1 MHALY
6 KWRSRSSRRHGHLS
20 SLINTGLFIKQS
32 HLKSNKIVMSAS
44 GVTRSPNGSIPDLV
58 RCKTGSYLG
67 HE

>member
-1 MHALY
+1 MHSMT
-6 KWRSRSSRRHGHLS
+6 SRSSRRRGHLR
-20 SLINTGLFIKQS
+20 SLINTVNKS

-44 GVTRSPNGSIPDLV
+44 GVARSPNGSIPDLV